1 MSRAVRLSRSTRET
15 SIEVSLNL
23 DGSGVAD
30 IHTGVGFLDH
40 MLTSFA
46 RHGLFDLSVS
56 CEGDLHVDCHHTV
69 EDVGIVVGQAI
80 AEALG
85 DRSGVRRFGD
95 AVVPMDDALV
105 LAAIDLGGRAWL
117 GCDVPLPVE
126 RIGDFDTET
135 LPDFLGALANGALAN
150 IHVRLL
156 AGRNAHHV
164 VEAAFKALGRA
175 LDEATQRDPRV
186 TGVPS
191 TKGVL

>member
-1 MSRAVRLSRSTRET
+1 MSRAVRLSRTTRET

-23 DGSGVAD
+23 DGSGAAEV
-30 IHTGVGFLDH
+30 HTGIGFLDH

-46 RHGLFDLSVS
+46 RHGLFDLSIQVD
-56 CEGDLHVDCHHTV
+56 GDLHVDCHHTV
-69 EDVGIVVGQAI
+69 EDTGIVLGQAF

-85 DRSGVRRFGD
+85 DRAGIRRFGD
-95 AVVPMDDALV
+95 ATVPMDDALV
-105 LAAIDLGGRAWL
+105 LAAVDLSGRPWL
-117 GCDVPLPVE
+117 GCEIPLPVD
-126 RIGDFDTET
+126 RIGGFDTET

-150 IHVRLL
+150 VHVRSL
-156 AGRNAHHV
+156 AGRNAHHI

-175 LDEATQRDPRV
+175 FDAATQRDPRV